1 MTAFPMLLSKP
12 RSLAFRLTG
21 ALLALGLLLSPSF
34 AQVTAAERCRTRCD
48 AASPDAPPPCC
59 KSHPATVAQD
69 AQQSGDHGNHGSDGQ
84 TKYCPGC
91 NGRPLLVEPTSIQLT
106 LDPALVC
113 FLPSAPATLGSAD
126 VCFAIFHP
134 PRV

>member
-1 MTAFPMLLSKP
+1 MLLSKP
-12 RSLAFRLTG
+12 RSLAFRLTV

-48 AASPDAPPPCC
+48 AAGLDAPRHCC
-59 KSHPATVAQD
+59 KAHPATAQD
-69 AQQSGDHGNHGSDGQ
+69 ARQSGDDADHGSDGQ

-91 NGRPLLVEPTSIQLT
+91 NGRPLLIEPTSIQLT
-106 LDPALVC
+106 LDPALVY
-113 FLPSAPATLGSAD
+113 FLPSASATFGSAD